1 MLEEHDQKVGDINK
15 KLVNTQAE
23 NAQYQN
29 QVKELKK
36 QIEVLAEKNET
47 FQDVSEMQ
55 TDEIERLR
63 NLPEE
68 KKKLLDQQ

>member
-1 MLEEHDQKVGDINK
+1 M
-15 KLVNTQAE
+15 
-23 NAQYQN
+23 
-29 QVKELKK
+29 
-36 QIEVLAEKNET
+36 LAEKNET

-68 KKKLLDQQ
+68 KKKLLDAQQIQLLSSRVDKIKIDLNEKTMLCQKLKSEAEIEK

>member
-1 MLEEHDQKVGDINK
+1 MLEERDQEVGDINK

-68 KKKLLDQQ
+68 KKKLLDAQ